1 MEKNASIEC
10 LTLNVFKVPAQ
21 LAICAQISRYNVLFA
36 SERVTFTVSYII
48 LIFWLIFLQFQ
59 KRKYVKFERFQSG
72 KKGYGLRLLEDVREG
87 QFLIEYV
94 GEVCLR

>member
-1 MEKNASIEC
+1 MLKSAGVMSSLQEKALHSQSC
-10 LTLNVFKVPAQ
+10 
-21 LAICAQISRYNVLFA
+21 
-36 SERVTFTVSYII
+36 YIF
-48 LIFWLIFLQFQ
+48 LKSFPIFLQFQ

-94 GEVCLR
+94 GEVCF